1 MPLIGRPFVRITE
14 FNKLEQRV
22 KKLEDNLGIQT
33 QRAVD
38 TTSISRSNPAD
49 DSDSDREEEE
59 REKKFI
65 NLYIEPDL
73 FTDNINNFNKNF
85 IPKYPDIRT

>member
-1 MPLIGRPFVRITE
+1 MPLIGRQFVRITE

-33 QRAVD
+33 QGRAVD
-38 TTSISRSNPAD
+38 ATSISRSNPVD

-59 REKKFI
+59 REKKIHKSIYRTRFI
-65 NLYIEPDL
+65 H
-73 FTDNINNFNKNF
+73 
-85 IPKYPDIRT
+85 

>member
-1 MPLIGRPFVRITE
+1 MPLIGRQFVRITE

-22 KKLEDNLGIQT
+22 KKIEDNLGIQI
-33 QRAVD
+33 QGRAVD

-49 DSDSDREEEE
+49 DFDYDREEEE

-73 FTDNINNFNKNF
+73 FTDNINN
-85 IPKYPDIRT
+85 